1 MSKNV
6 PKLRFKKIDGSDY
19 PEWESKKVSEI
30 FTFYSTN
37 SLSRDKL
44 ADKKTEMKNIHY
56 GDIHTK
62 FGSILDVDKMELP
75 YIKEESLSSIK
86 NYTEAIDGDVF
97 IADASEDYA
106 DIGKAT
112 EINNVNDAK
121 IVGGLHVLH
130 LRDEKEIYVNGIKG
144 FLFNSPHIRNQIKIV
159 AVGSKVLGLSK
170 PGLGGL
176 EISIM
181 PKEEQSKIAGFFSA
195 IDSRITN
202 QSSKLD
208 SLQELKKGVMQ
219 KIFSQ
224 EIRFKREDGGE
235 YPDWEYTTLKNC
247 CRYLGDG
254 DWIESKDQSNEGFRI
269 IQTGNIGVGFFKE
282 KADRARFVS
291 PETFNRLNCK
301 EVFPGDILIS
311 RLPDP
316 VGRACIIP
324 ETPGVRYITAVD
336 CTIVKTNEA
345 FIEDYL
351 IQFLT
356 SPDYFK
362 DVERDLAGSTRVRIS
377 RKNLEEIA
385 VSKPIIEEQ
394 QKIADFLSTLDS
406 KISLESQILETLQTL
421 KKGLL
426 QQMFV

>member
-6 PKLRFKKIDGSDY
+6 PKLRFKKRDGSDY

-208 SLQELKKGVMQ
+208 SLQELKKGIMQ

-235 YPDWEYTTLKNC
+235 YPEWENKRLNQVAEINPKTVSLPQYFRYIDLESVVRGNLIKEPQLLNKQKAPSRAQRLLEQGDIIFQTVRPYQSNNFLFLKAMDYPVVASTGYAQIRSLTNHNSFVFQMLHTNKIVNEVMLRC
-247 CRYLGDG
+247 TGTGYPAINSSDLGD
-254 DWIESKDQSNEGFRI
+254 IEVE
-269 IQTGNIGVGFFKE
+269 
-282 KADRARFVS
+282 
-291 PETFNRLNCK
+291 
-301 EVFPGDILIS
+301 
-311 RLPDP
+311 
-316 VGRACIIP
+316 IP
-324 ETPGVRYITAVD
+324 SY
-336 CTIVKTNEA
+336 
-345 FIEDYL
+345 
-351 IQFLT
+351 
-356 SPDYFK
+356 
-362 DVERDLAGSTRVRIS
+362 
-377 RKNLEEIA
+377 
-385 VSKPIIEEQ
+385 EEQ

>member
-6 PKLRFKKIDGSDY
+6 PKLRFKKRDGDDY
-19 PEWESKKVSEI
+19 PEWESKKISEI

-44 ADKKTEMKNIHY
+44 TDEETEMKNIHY

-62 FGSILDVDKMELP
+62 FGSILDVDKMILP
-75 YIKEESLSSIK
+75 YIKEEAIKSIK

-144 FLFNSPHIRNQIKIV
+144 FLFNSPNIRNQIKIV

-170 PGLGGL
+170 PSLGGL

-181 PKEEQSKIAGFFSA
+181 SKEEQSKIASFFSA

-208 SLQELKKGVMQ
+208 TLRELKKGVMQ

-235 YPDWEYTTLKNC
+235 YPEWE
-247 CRYLGDG
+247 D
-254 DWIESKDQSNEGFRI
+254 
-269 IQTGNIGVGFFKE
+269 
-282 KADRARFVS
+282 VS
-291 PETFNRLNCK
+291 IK
-301 EVFPGDILIS
+301 DILKI
-311 RLPDP
+311 RH
-316 VGRACIIP
+316 GRSQKSVEDENGLYPILGTGGLMAYANDYLYDKPSVLIGRKGTIDKP
-324 ETPGVRYITAVD
+324 QYMETPFWTVD
-336 CTIVKTNEA
+336 TLFYSEIFSGTHPKFVYYLFQTINWKNYNEA
-345 FIEDYL
+345 SGVPSLSASTISSIE
-351 IQFLT
+351 
-356 SPDYFK
+356 
-362 DVERDLAGSTRVRIS
+362 IS
-377 RKNLEEIA
+377 CPSE
-385 VSKPIIEEQ
+385 PEQ

>member
-6 PKLRFKKIDGSDY
+6 PKLRFKKRDGDDY
-19 PEWESKKVSEI
+19 PEWVSEKISEI

-44 ADKKTEMKNIHY
+44 TDEETEMKNIHY

-62 FGSILDVDKMELP
+62 FGSILDVNKMVLP
-75 YIKEESLSSIK
+75 SIKEDSIASLK
-86 NYTEAIDGDVF
+86 NYTVAIDGDIF

-112 EINNVNDAK
+112 EINNVDGVK

-130 LRDEKEIYVNGIKG
+130 LRDEKNFYVNGIRG
-144 FLFNSPHIRNQIKIV
+144 FLFNSPNIRDQIKIV

-170 PGLGGL
+170 PSLGGL
-176 EISIM
+176 DISIIH
-181 PKEEQSKIAGFFSA
+181 KEEQLKIANFLSA

-202 QSSKLD
+202 QSSKLA

-235 YPDWEYTTLKNC
+235 YPDWENKRLSEIAEINPKTVSLPQYFRYIDLESVVRGSLIKEPQLLNQQKAPSRAQRLLEQGDIIFQTVRPYQSNNFLFSKEMDYPVVASTGYAQLRSLTNYNSFVFQMLHTTKFVNEVMLRCTGTGYPAINSSD
-247 CRYLGDG
+247 LGD
-254 DWIESKDQSNEGFRI
+254 IEVE
-269 IQTGNIGVGFFKE
+269 
-282 KADRARFVS
+282 
-291 PETFNRLNCK
+291 
-301 EVFPGDILIS
+301 
-311 RLPDP
+311 
-316 VGRACIIP
+316 IP
-324 ETPGVRYITAVD
+324 SYD
-336 CTIVKTNEA
+336 
-345 FIEDYL
+345 
-351 IQFLT
+351 
-356 SPDYFK
+356 
-362 DVERDLAGSTRVRIS
+362 
-377 RKNLEEIA
+377 
-385 VSKPIIEEQ
+385 EQ

-421 KKGLL
+421 KKALL